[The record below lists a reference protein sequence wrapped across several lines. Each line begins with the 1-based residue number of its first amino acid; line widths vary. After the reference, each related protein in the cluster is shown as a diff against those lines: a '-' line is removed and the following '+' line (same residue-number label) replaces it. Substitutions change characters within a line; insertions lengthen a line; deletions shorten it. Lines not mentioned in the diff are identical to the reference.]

1 MAQAANDNNDI
12 EMDDDE
18 FDDFDLRGSLEN
30 ILEQKSLKWIFVGGK
45 GGVGKTTTSCSLAL
59 MLALKRKEEG
69 KKILIISTDPAH
81 NLSDAYGQQF
91 GPQPIQINGIDNL
104 FAMEI
109 DPKIKFNDDSENG
122 GFLSQFG
129 DEQKSSLNFLSE
141 LSSQIPG
148 IDEAMSFNELIKQVK
163 KQDFDIIIFDTAPT
177 GHTLR
182 LLSFPTVL
190 EKALNKLDG
199 LKNKFGGLFSNF
211 ANVLNQQQN
220 TGNNNNTNQN
230 DMNKLGEKL
239 EEMKKSIDEIKKT
252 FENDDLTTFICVCIP
267 EFLSLYETERLVQK
281 LAKFGID
288 THNIVIN
295 QVLFPEKNKNGCSE
309 CSRCKARVKM
319 QSKYIEQFNDLY
331 PDFHLTKIPLMSQEV
346 RHVKKLKKFAYLLLN
361 PYEEE
366 YNKDDFDE
374 DQFFKDFKDNDDDD
388 DDNTEQKEDDNNNN
402 NDNKPTNKEILD
414 ID

>member
-1 MAQAANDNNDI
+1 MAQPLQA
-12 EMDDDE
+12 DE
-18 FDDFDLRGSLEN
+18 VDLDGDDFDDLELRGSLEN

-59 MLALKRKEEG
+59 MLALRRSAEG
-69 KKILIISTDPAH
+69 KKVLIISTDPAH
-81 NLSDAYGQQF
+81 NLSDAFGQQF
-91 GPQPIQINGIDNL
+91 GPNPLQIHGVDNL

-109 DPKIKFNDDSENG
+109 DPKVKFSDEEENG
-122 GFLSQFG
+122 MLSAFG

-141 LSSQIPG
+141 LSSSVPG

-163 KQDFDIIIFDTAPT
+163 KQDFDLIVFDTAPT

-190 EKALNKLDG
+190 EKALNKLDS

-211 ANVLNQQQN
+211 ANALNPQQAG
-220 TGNNNNTNQN
+220 TGGAGGNQRQN
-230 DMNKLGEKL
+230 DFNKMSEKL
-239 EEMKKSIDEIKKT
+239 EEMKASIDEIKKT

-295 QVLFPEKNKNGCSE
+295 QVLFPEKNSSHE
-309 CSRCKARVKM
+309 CSRCRARVKM
-319 QSKYIEQFNDLY
+319 QSKYIEQFHDLY

-346 RHVKKLKKFAYLLLN
+346 RHIKKLNKFAYLLLN

-366 YNKDDFDE
+366 YSKADFDE
-374 DQFFKDFKDNDDDD
+374 DTFFKDFVDQEDDEKDND
-388 DDNTEQKEDDNNNN
+388 
-402 NDNKPTNKEILD
+402 NDNDENHGAEPDAQNKDIVD

>member
-1 MAQAANDNNDI
+1 MAQATTEMNRSDLEDI
-12 EMDDDE
+12 DDE
-18 FDDFDLRGSLEN
+18 FELRGSLQN
-30 ILEQKSLKWIFVGGK
+30 ILEQTSLKWIFVGGK

-59 MLALKRKEEG
+59 MLALKRKSEG

-81 NLSDAYGQQF
+81 NLSDAFGQQF
-91 GPQPIQINGIDNL
+91 GPNPIQINGINNL

-109 DPKIKFNDDSENG
+109 DPKVKFSDDDPNG
-122 GFLSQFG
+122 VLNNFG

-141 LSSQIPG
+141 ISSSVPG

-190 EKALNKLDG
+190 EKALNKLDS

-211 ANVLNQQQN
+211 ANALNQN
-220 TGNNNNTNQN
+220 PSNNNTTNQNQN
-230 DMNKLGEKL
+230 DYSKLSDKL
-239 EEMKKSIDEIKKT
+239 EEMKISIEEIKKT

-295 QVLFPEKNKNGCSE
+295 QVLFPEKNANHE

-346 RHVKKLKKFAYLLLN
+346 RHINKLKKFAYLLLN

-366 YNKDDFDE
+366 YNKNDFNE
-374 DQFFKDFKDNDDDD
+374 QQFFKDFNDDYV
-388 DDNTEQKEDDNNNN
+388 EENNNN
-402 NDNKPTNKEILD
+402 NNNNSVLD